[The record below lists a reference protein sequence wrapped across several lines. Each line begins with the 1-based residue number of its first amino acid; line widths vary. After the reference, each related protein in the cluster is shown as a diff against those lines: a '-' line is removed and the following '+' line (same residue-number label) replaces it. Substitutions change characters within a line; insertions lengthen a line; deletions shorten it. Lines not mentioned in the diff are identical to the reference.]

1 MKKKICLLL
10 VLSILILSGC
20 RNAGPAGEFRPEET
34 NMPTTYQTDSANE
47 ETGPV
52 FMDPELDSNQ
62 TESVSQTESGEEQK
76 ADPTTSTRENKPEG
90 GKNENESGKNSDD
103 QNKTS
108 QTEPVKPTDPPVTD
122 NDQTQSSETEPIQT
136 QPKETE
142 PPATTSKETV
152 PKETESP
159 TTDPS
164 ATEAST
170 KLDTEA
176 IEPSNNYDEISEIL
190 DCNETME
197 LGNSYGASTY
207 GWKVDMSLNEDNSGF
222 HFGSWVFAYEGQ
234 DQLNLAA
241 YTQVD
246 FLYREMQSRYPGL
259 DLSGIRFR
267 VHAFACGDGLYEV
280 RVYYA

>member
-1 MKKKICLLL
+1 MKNKIAILLI
-10 VLSILILSGC
+10 LSILILSGC
-20 RNAGPAGEFRPEET
+20 RKAEPAGEIISTP
-34 NMPTTYQTDSANE
+34 NTYQTDSVNE
-47 ETGPV
+47 ESVPV
-52 FMDPELDSNQ
+52 FMDPEQDSNHI
-62 TESVSQTESGEEQK
+62 ESVSQTERSDETK
-76 ADPTTSTRENKPEG
+76 PDPTSSTREDLTDNQK
-90 GKNENESGKNSDD
+90 KENESGNDSDD
-103 QNKTS
+103 QSQTS
-108 QTEPVKPTDPPVTD
+108 QTEPLKPTDPDVYGPAE
-122 NDQTQSSETEPIQT
+122 TQPPESEPIHT

-142 PPATTSKETV
+142 TPATTSKETV
-152 PKETESP
+152 PKETEPP
-159 TTDPS
+159 TTEPS

-170 KLDTEA
+170 KLDTEV

-234 DQLNLAA
+234 DQLNHAA

-246 FLYREMQSRYPGL
+246 FLYREMQSSYPGL

>member
-142 PPATTSKETV
+142 PPATE
-152 PKETESP
+152 
-159 TTDPS
+159 
-164 ATEAST
+164 ST
-170 KLDTEA
+170 KPEEESYPLRTEKTGLGTRYYRKNVSFTDSRKTWGDPPTVYGYGINSIYVSWHDKEGILKELY
-176 IEPSNNYDEISEIL
+176 IEPMSGYAVRYRLMDDGTVTQQYNALPDNVDGNFSE
-190 DCNETME
+190 
-197 LGNSYGASTY
+197 
-207 GWKVDMSLNEDNSGF
+207 
-222 HFGSWVFAYEGQ
+222 
-234 DQLNLAA
+234 
-241 YTQVD
+241 
-246 FLYREMQSRYPGL
+246 
-259 DLSGIRFR
+259 
-267 VHAFACGDGLYEV
+267 
-280 RVYYA
+280 

>member
-10 VLSILILSGC
+10 VLTILILSGC
-20 RNAGPAGEFRPEET
+20 RNAGPAGEIT
-34 NMPTTYQTDSANE
+34 STPTTYQTDSANE
-47 ETGPV
+47 ESGPV
-52 FMDPELDSNQ
+52 FTDPEQDSTH
-62 TESVSQTESGEEQK
+62 TESVSQTEGSDETK
-76 ADPTTSTRENKPEG
+76 ADPTTSTREDLTDNQK
-90 GKNENESGKNSDD
+90 KENESGKNSDD
-103 QNKTS
+103 QSQTS
-108 QTEPVKPTDPPVTD
+108 QTEPVKPTDQPDPRPPE
-122 NDQTQSSETEPIQT
+122 TQPSETKPIQT

-142 PPATTSKETV
+142 PPETTPKETV
-152 PKETESP
+152 PKETEP
-159 TTDPS
+159 PATEPP